1 MRIVMYLARSL
12 YIFISFID
20 GFKKF
25 TLSFTK
31 FNLFVWLFIYLFVF
45 CFLFSSFLITL
56 LKREVSSEIT
66 LFLRLKNFYPYNFR
80 KLLHLR
86 LAKADSSPLQH
97 AWQRKAMNEKR
108 WSSSSLFCPLGVKSL
123 PGEPRRWS
131 YLTLALNYIYC

>member
-1 MRIVMYLARSL
+1 MRIVMYLVRSL
-12 YIFISFID
+12 YVFISFID
-20 GFKKF
+20 GF
-25 TLSFTK
+25 
-31 FNLFVWLFIYLFVF
+31 NDVRF
-45 CFLFSSFLITL
+45 CFVLFFFSSFLTTL
-56 LKREVSSEIT
+56 LKREVSGNIT

-86 LAKADSSPLQH
+86 LAKAHSSPLQH